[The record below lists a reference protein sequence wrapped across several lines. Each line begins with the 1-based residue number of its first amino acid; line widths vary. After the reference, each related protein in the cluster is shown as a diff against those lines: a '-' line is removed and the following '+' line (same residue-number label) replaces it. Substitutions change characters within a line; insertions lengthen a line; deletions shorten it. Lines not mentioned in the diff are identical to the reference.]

1 MKQLNISAKF
11 LTQRDS
17 NNKFINGTVQIFTE
31 TAKELIQTC
40 LEKQVTIPTV
50 NCSRDGTKCPTSIA
64 ELQIH
69 NGHVPNFEIE
79 SDLLKYTNRII
90 TDVSIEATNLGMV
103 LALDDSNPEPKKLL
117 ETYSDSE
124 PSTEWG
130 SNDDNCDNCDEVKPL
145 KMFKFLQD
153 KLLCQ
158 ECGEALTAQGEAL
171 AESAIEEQ
179 EIKDMEENE
188 ETNNDDLPW

>member
-17 NNKFINGTVQIFTE
+17 NNKFVNGTVQIFTE

-117 ETYSDSE
+117 ETFQSGIYK
-124 PSTEWG
+124 
-130 SNDDNCDNCDEVKPL
+130 CDNCGVSDSVASNEGKPL
-145 KMFKFLQD
+145 SMWKYLEDKM
-153 KLLCQ
+153 LCQ
-158 ECGEALTAQGEAL
+158 ECGEGLTAQGEAL
-171 AESAIEEQ
+171 ADLAMEQGIE
-179 EIKDMEENE
+179 DMKENE